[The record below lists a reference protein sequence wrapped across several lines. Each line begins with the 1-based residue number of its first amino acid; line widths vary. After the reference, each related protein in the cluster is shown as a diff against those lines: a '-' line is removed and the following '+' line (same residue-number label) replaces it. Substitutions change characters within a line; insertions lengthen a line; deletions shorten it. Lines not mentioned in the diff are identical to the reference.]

1 MARNAAEVYALGINP
16 EETAR
21 LRRQSEELRPEA
33 LALLAEIGLQPGQ
46 AAADL
51 GCGPSGILNL
61 LARAVGPAGH
71 VTGVDADPAHVA
83 AARQQLTADG
93 LANVEVLTGD
103 ARHTG
108 LPAGAFDL
116 VHARTVLVT
125 IPEPAEVMAE
135 MVRLARPGGWVA
147 SQEPDVGC
155 SLCYPPSLA
164 WDRMLD
170 LFQASFVRTGADFRI
185 GRRLTE
191 LFREA
196 GLEDVRVTVHA
207 GNYPAGHTRRTVIP
221 DLVRGLRPAI
231 LALGLADQAELSE
244 LDTAVR
250 QHLAE
255 PRTLMMPHLM
265 MSAWARKPIA

>member
-1 MARNAAEVYALGINP
+1 VNQDATEVYALGINP

-21 LRRQSEELRPEA
+21 LRRQSEEMRPEA
-33 LALLAEIGLQPGQ
+33 LGLLAEIGLQPGH

-83 AARQQLTADG
+83 AARQHLAADK

-108 LPAGAFDL
+108 LPASAFDL
-116 VHARTVLVT
+116 VHTRTVLVT
-125 IPEPAEVMAE
+125 IPEPAEVVAE
-135 MVRLARPGGWVA
+135 MVRLTRPGGWVA

-155 SLCYPPSLA
+155 ALCYPPSLA
-164 WDRMLD
+164 WDRTLE

-196 GLEDVRVTVHA
+196 GLKDVRVTVHA
-207 GNYPAGHTRRTVIP
+207 GSYPAGHTRRSVIP

-231 LALGLADQAELSE
+231 LALGLADEAELSE
-244 LDTAVR
+244 LDAAVR
-250 QHLAE
+250 QHLAD

-265 MSAWARKPIA
+265 MSAWARKPTA